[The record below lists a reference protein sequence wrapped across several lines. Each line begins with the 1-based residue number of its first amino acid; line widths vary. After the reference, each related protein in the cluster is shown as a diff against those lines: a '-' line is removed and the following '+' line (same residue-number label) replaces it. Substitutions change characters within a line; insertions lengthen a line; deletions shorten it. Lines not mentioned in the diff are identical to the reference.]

1 MGGFTLMCN
10 KCNYTFTSWNEYK
23 KHFVHGSPLS
33 EPYKDEISYTVQGE
47 IPCFDFEDGR
57 QQKEKFI
64 LKIKDQIKSLLR
76 VDKEEIW
83 KNHVKTLT
91 QQGNFL
97 SLAAAEYED
106 AVWKSY
112 MYDLKQGTMKFLMN
126 AAIDTLPTAA
136 NLLKWKKTTSNKCK
150 LCKSIQT
157 TRHILNICKFSLENG
172 KFLWRHNNIV
182 NYVLQ
187 CLDEKKFTIYSDL
200 PGHTV
205 GAGSLP
211 PEICITT
218 QKPDIVIIDKKQK
231 ILHIFE
237 LTVPFEQNIEQR
249 HLEKANKYAHFE
261 TDCTDYNC
269 NVTAFEVGSRG
280 YISTRNHSAIYT
292 LHKFTKP
299 GIKLTKFKKN
309 ISSLALY
316 SSYHIFITRN
326 EEHFNQPSF
335 FLPPFESEN

>member
-1 MGGFTLMCN
+1 M
-10 KCNYTFTSWNEYK
+10 
-23 KHFVHGSPLS
+23 
-33 EPYKDEISYTVQGE
+33 
-47 IPCFDFEDGR
+47 
-57 QQKEKFI
+57 
-64 LKIKDQIKSLLR
+64 
-76 VDKEEIW
+76 
-83 KNHVKTLT
+83 
-91 QQGNFL
+91 
-97 SLAAAEYED
+97 
-106 AVWKSY
+106 
-112 MYDLKQGTMKFLMN
+112 
-126 AAIDTLPTAA
+126 
-136 NLLKWKKTTSNKCK
+136 
-150 LCKSIQT
+150 
-157 TRHILNICKFSLENG
+157 
-172 KFLWRHNNIV
+172 
-182 NYVLQ
+182 LQ
-187 CLDEKKFTIYSDL
+187 CLDETKFTIYSDL

-211 PEICITT
+211 PEICITA

-249 HLEKANKYAHFE
+249 HFEKANKYAHFE

-269 NVTAFEVGSRG
+269 TVTAFEVGSRG

-335 FLPPFESEN
+335 LLPPFESEN

>member
-1 MGGFTLMCN
+1 M
-10 KCNYTFTSWNEYK
+10 
-23 KHFVHGSPLS
+23 
-33 EPYKDEISYTVQGE
+33 QGE
-47 IPCFDFEDGR
+47 IPCFDFEDKR

-150 LCKSIQT
+150 LCKAIQT

-187 CLDEKKFTIYSDL
+187 CLDETKFTIYSDL

-211 PEICITT
+211 PEICITA

-237 LTVPFEQNIEQR
+237 LTVPFEQNNEQR
-249 HLEKANKYAHFE
+249 HFRK
-261 TDCTDYNC
+261 
-269 NVTAFEVGSRG
+269 S
-280 YISTRNHSAIYT
+280 
-292 LHKFTKP
+292 
-299 GIKLTKFKKN
+299 
-309 ISSLALY
+309 
-316 SSYHIFITRN
+316 
-326 EEHFNQPSF
+326 
-335 FLPPFESEN
+335 